1 MSVYSYIIWAIE
13 QVVWTEEDGEEYL
26 SSLWKK
32 PLSKHFKK
40 NCNRC
45 LETTNRFKVEY
56 STVKEG
62 ELNYTEFT
70 IPKGWEFD
78 GASIPRVFWSVI
90 GKPTSSKFRL
100 ASMVHDWMYANKM
113 GQKNAD
119 ELFRK
124 ILKKEG
130 VWNFKANIM
139 WAAVRTFGRV
149 FYNKSSPE
157 MAARLLKVSN

>member
-1 MSVYSYIIWAIE
+1 MSVTFYKIWAL
-13 QVVWTEEDGEEYL
+13 QPVVWKEEDGEEYL
-26 SSLWKK
+26 SVLWKR
-32 PLSKHFKK
+32 PLAKHFKK
-40 NCNRC
+40 NCDRC
-45 LETTNRFKVEY
+45 LETTHEFVVGLGT
-56 STVKEG
+56 STGKDKSYE
-62 ELNYTEFT
+62 EFT

-78 GASIPRVFWSVI
+78 GASIPKVFWSVI

-113 GQKNAD
+113 GQKNSD

-149 FYNKSSPE
+149 FYNKSSPD
-157 MAARLLKVSN
+157 MAARLLKTK